1 MMSAIEHRG
10 PDDEGYYIENRI
22 GLGHRRLSIIDL
34 SKNGHQPM
42 LSADGKLAIIYNG
55 ELYNF
60 KTLKL
65 ELQRA
70 LAGDTKAQSY
80 PFRTQT
86 DTEVIL
92 AAYQRWGADCLKYFN
107 GMYALAIWDL
117 EKKELFIARD
127 RLGIKPLYYWHDDK
141 TFAFASEIRALL
153 KSGLVPKKI
162 DN

>member
-1 MMSAIEHRG
+1 MCGICGLVGESKDAAGSVSRMMSAIEHRG

-86 DTEVIL
+86 D
-92 AAYQRWGADCLKYFN
+92 
-107 GMYALAIWDL
+107 
-117 EKKELFIARD
+117 
-127 RLGIKPLYYWHDDK
+127 
-141 TFAFASEIRALL
+141 
-153 KSGLVPKKI
+153 
-162 DN
+162 